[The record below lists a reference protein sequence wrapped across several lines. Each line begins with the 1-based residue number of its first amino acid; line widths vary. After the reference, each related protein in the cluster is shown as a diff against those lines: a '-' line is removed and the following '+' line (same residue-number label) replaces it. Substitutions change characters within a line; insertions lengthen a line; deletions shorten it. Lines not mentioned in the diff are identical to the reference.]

1 MELAKCCKFSKVFQY
16 ASTTKSSTPGVCSCD
31 NLRWQQR
38 QSHQKRKKTV
48 ISKLEK
54 IFWLRHFIFFF
65 TNILVSP
72 WLKRFKIDKLHSLR
86 PVYPVQ
92 DIVLKNLINLHL
104 RESSGLPPPSHSSQ
118 LTMQSFS
125 LWSTILMVPKSQF

>member
-1 MELAKCCKFSKVFQY
+1 MCIFDTCLTQLYNYSPA
-16 ASTTKSSTPGVCSCD
+16 TKSSNPGVFLQHS
-31 NLRWQQR
+31 QMAAA
-38 QSHQKRKKTV
+38 SVSSEKEKTV
-48 ISKLEK
+48 ICKLEK
-54 IFWLRHFIFFF
+54 NFLTSSFHFFF

-104 RESSGLPPPSHSSQ
+104 RESSGLPPHSHSSQ
-118 LTMQSFS
+118 LTMQAFS